1 MSLLAAG
8 FSMSAPAE
16 PASAELVVVP
26 FIDRLGCGTSDAE
39 VTPVFSY
46 AGSGTAAEGGEYTA
60 TTAASSYPEVHGSFS
75 AVAGTPGYTTDS
87 LVGYGSDA
95 QYREATGLGFPAV
108 SEGNG
113 LTLTLRLPHPQAVE
127 FTVGG
132 IQLPS
137 QLVISGSGPAGEI
150 TPSAEARSSTP
161 GSARPE
167 FDGTSVRI
175 SGAPN
180 VEGADAASERAVDV
194 WFTQPIDQLQLTISA
209 SGPGEDN
216 GFIITPP
223 VACQSGTV
231 STHADAVGS
240 PRADAADGIDAVDGA
255 VATDLDF
262 STTVDNVG
270 PSSGAALYPAVTT
283 SLADAAS
290 ERGLSLVSVT
300 EIGRSAPACALAPEA
315 ITTGT
320 LLDAS
325 APIGPG
331 ESCTLTWRA
340 TVSGPPSADGVL
352 SFETTL
358 DSSLSTAARV
368 KAEDTTDVAFAPPRP
383 ALTIIES
390 GGTTAVAGSSVAR
403 TSVVRNDGSAPA
415 LGTTFTVDAP
425 SGAAVAAAS
434 HGCNAGADL
443 TCHLGTIAPGATAT
457 VSYAVAIEDGVANG
471 TVLHFATA
479 ATTNRLPDPTTSSFA
494 ITVER
499 PRAAPT
505 APALPAQPTSPSR
518 APTAQAPDPARP
530 VANAPAPDRPM
541 ALDPPVVRIRP
552 IALDLRFPAARLIPG
567 MVSAMR
573 GSIGPNTG
581 PEPSILTFTGT
592 LSKGTSYRSIVVDPG
607 GDCAVRTTT
616 FSCTVTLEPGAS
628 ATVEIRLHADSLNA
642 PATVRQQL
650 VLDSA
655 DARQSNAVT
664 TSIDVAR
671 ANESQALA
679 SAITRFDM
687 TSFPGAFLP
696 LLALLI
702 YALAAVVA
710 ESERRRRL
718 HHSTNTGRTR

>member
-1 MSLLAAG
+1 MG
-8 FSMSAPAE
+8 APAE

-26 FIDRLGCGTSDAE
+26 FVDRLGCGASDAE

-46 AGSGTAAEGGEYTA
+46 AGSGTAVDGGAYTA
-60 TTAASSYPEVHGSFS
+60 STAVSSYPGVHGSFS
-75 AVAGTPGYTTDS
+75 TVTGAPGYATD
-87 LVGYGSDA
+87 LLIGYGSDA
-95 QYREATGLGFPAV
+95 QYREATGIRFPAV
-108 SEGNG
+108 SEGDG
-113 LTLTLRLPHPQAVE
+113 STLTLELPHPQAVE

-132 IQLPS
+132 IQSPS
-137 QLVISGSGPAGEI
+137 QLVISGSGPAGEL
-150 TPSAEARSSTP
+150 TPSAEARSSAP

-175 SGAPN
+175 SGALN

-194 WFTQPIDQLQLTISA
+194 WFTEPIDRLQFTISA

-223 VACQSGTV
+223 IACQSGAV

-240 PRADAADGIDAVDGA
+240 PRIDAADGA

-262 STTVDNVG
+262 STTVDNVS

-290 ERGLSLVSVT
+290 KHGLSLVSV
-300 EIGRSAPACALAPEA
+300 IQVGSSAPACTLAPEA

-325 APIGPG
+325 APIAPG

-340 TVSGPPSADGVL
+340 TVSGPPSAADGVF
-352 SFETTL
+352 SFQTAL
-358 DSSLSTAARV
+358 DSSVSTAARA
-368 KAEDTTDVAFAPPRP
+368 KAEDTTDVAFARP
-383 ALTIIES
+383 GPVLTIVES

-403 TSVVRNDGSAPA
+403 TSIVRNDGSAPA

-425 SGAAVAAAS
+425 SGVAVTAAS
-434 HGCNAGADL
+434 HGCTARADL
-443 TCHLGTIAPGATAT
+443 TCHLGTLAPGASAT
-457 VSYAVAIEDGVANG
+457 VSYAVAIEDDVANG

-479 ATTNRLPDPTTSSFA
+479 ATTNRLPDPTTSSFL

-499 PRAAPT
+499 PQAALPEPAPPSQPAPPSRSPT
-505 APALPAQPTSPSR
+505 AHPSGPVPPATS
-518 APTAQAPDPARP
+518 
-530 VANAPAPDRPM
+530 APAPGRSI

-552 IALDLRFPAARLIPG
+552 IALDLRFPAARLDPG
-567 MVSAMR
+567 TVSAMR

-581 PEPSILTFTGT
+581 PLPSLLTFTGT
-592 LSKGTSYRSIVVDPG
+592 VSKGTSYRSIIIDPG
-607 GDCAVRTTT
+607 GDCAVHTTA

-628 ATVEIRLHADSLNA
+628 ATVEIRLHADPLNA

-650 VLDSA
+650 MLDS
-655 DARQSNAVT
+655 DDPRQSNAVT
-664 TSIDVAR
+664 TSIDLAR
-671 ANESQALA
+671 GNESQALA
-679 SAITRFDM
+679 AAITRLDM
-687 TSFPGAFLP
+687 SSFPGAFLP

-702 YALAAVVA
+702 YALAAGVA
-710 ESERRRRL
+710 ESERRRRPY
-718 HHSTNTGRTR
+718 HPTNTGRT

>member
-1 MSLLAAG
+1 MCLLAAG
-8 FSMSAPAE
+8 FSMGAPAE
-16 PASAELVVVP
+16 PASAEFVVVP
-26 FIDRLGCGTSDAE
+26 FIDRLGCGTSDPE

-46 AGSGTAAEGGEYTA
+46 AGSGTAVEGGEYTA
-60 TTAASSYPEVHGSFS
+60 TTAASSYPEVHGSFGT
-75 AVAGTPGYTTDS
+75 VAGAPGYATDS

-95 QYREATGLGFPAV
+95 QYREAAGIGFSAV
-108 SEGNG
+108 REGNG
-113 LTLTLRLPHPQAVE
+113 STLTLQLPHPQAVE

-132 IQLPS
+132 IQVPS
-137 QLVISGSGPAGEI
+137 QLVISGSGPAGEV

-161 GSARPE
+161 GSAGPE

-175 SGAPN
+175 SGAAN

-194 WFTQPIDQLQLTISA
+194 WFTEPIDRLELTISA

-231 STHADAVGS
+231 STRADAVGS
-240 PRADAADGIDAVDGA
+240 PRIDAADGAVS
-255 VATDLDF
+255 TDLDF
-262 STTVDNVG
+262 STTVGNVS

-300 EIGRSAPACALAPEA
+300 EISRSAPACTLAPEA

-340 TVSGPPSADGVL
+340 TVSGPPSAADGIL
-352 SFETTL
+352 SFETAL
-358 DSSLSTAARV
+358 SSSLPTAARV
-368 KAEDTTDVAFAPPRP
+368 KAEATTNVAFVPPRP
-383 ALTIIES
+383 ALTILES

-403 TSVVRNDGSAPA
+403 TSVVRNDGPAPA
-415 LGTTFTVDAP
+415 LGTAFTVDAP
-425 SGAAVAAAS
+425 SGAAVTAAS
-434 HGCNAGADL
+434 HGCTAGADL

-457 VSYAVAIEDGVANG
+457 VSYVVAVEDGIADG
-471 TVLHFATA
+471 TLLRFATA
-479 ATTNRLPDPTTSSFA
+479 ASTNRLPDRSTSSFV
-494 ITVER
+494 ISVER
-499 PRAAPT
+499 PQPVPT
-505 APALPAQPTSPSR
+505 APALPAQPTPPSR
-518 APTAQAPDPARP
+518 APAAEPLDP
-530 VANAPAPDRPM
+530 VLSVTSAPAPGRPI
-541 ALDPPVVRIRP
+541 ALDPPLVRIRP
-552 IALDLRFPAARLIPG
+552 IALDLRFPAVRLVPG

-581 PEPSILTFTGT
+581 SERSILTFTGT
-592 LSKGTSYRSIVVDPG
+592 VSKGTSYRSIIVDPG

-616 FSCTVTLEPGAS
+616 FDCTVTLEPGTS
-628 ATVEIRLHADSLNA
+628 ATVEIRLYADSLNA

-687 TSFPGAFLP
+687 SSFPGAFLP

-702 YALAAVVA
+702 YALAAGVA
-710 ESERRRRL
+710 EAERRRRL
-718 HHSTNTGRTR
+718 HHPTNTGRTR